1 MLRHALT
8 YLISAFLIH
17 ATPAIALASDKA
29 HGDGAGHDPSIFEGG
44 SFESIF
50 AVVLFLLLLLV
61 LGKFA
66 WGPILSGLQKREEYI
81 RQSIEDADKA
91 KADAEASLKDYQEK
105 LAQSQQEARDILEK
119 GRADANKLAD
129 ELKKNAQEEA
139 GNIRAQT
146 QRDIEQAKKQ
156 AISEIHEQV
165 AVLATNLAGKII
177 GKTLNLDD
185 QKELLQES
193 LNQLQDS
200 DI

>member
-17 ATPAIALASDKA
+17 AVPAIALASEA
-29 HGDGAGHDPSIFEGG
+29 SGEGGEHVPSIFDGG
-44 SFESIF
+44 PFETIF
-50 AVVLFLLLLLV
+50 AVVLFIVIFLILR
-61 LGKFA
+61 KWA

-91 KADAEASLKDYQEK
+91 KADAEVSLKDYQEK

-139 GNIRAQT
+139 GNIRIQT

-156 AISEIHEQV
+156 AIAEIHEQV
-165 AVLATNLAGKII
+165 AVLATELAGKII
-177 GKTLNLDD
+177 GKTLTLED
-185 QKELLQES
+185 Q
-193 LNQLQDS
+193 
-200 DI
+200 